1 MPTGLL
7 YAAIDAIK
15 RRPRLFDA
23 IKRRPRLY
31 RAAKAIK
38 RRFTPPLDDYLRS
51 CSGVIHVGAHT
62 GQERDTYAGYRL
74 PVIWIEP
81 LPAQFEQLKQNIK
94 VYPNQ
99 IAIKGLIT
107 DRDDVSTILHVS
119 SNDGISS
126 SILDLALH
134 RDIWPDV
141 HYVDDI
147 AVNSVRLQTAISRAG
162 LDISNYD
169 ALVMDTLGLEL
180 LIMRGLGA
188 DITHFKYIKMEAA
201 DFESFKGCATVSEIS
216 EFLISS
222 YGYRLL
228 RKDMFAQRDAGGS
241 YFNLLFGRSQ

>member
-15 RRPRLFDA
+15 HRPRLFDA

-99 IAIKGLIT
+99 IAIKG
-107 DRDDVSTILHVS
+107 
-119 SNDGISS
+119 
-126 SILDLALH
+126 
-134 RDIWPDV
+134 
-141 HYVDDI
+141 
-147 AVNSVRLQTAISRAG
+147 
-162 LDISNYD
+162 
-169 ALVMDTLGLEL
+169 
-180 LIMRGLGA
+180 
-188 DITHFKYIKMEAA
+188 
-201 DFESFKGCATVSEIS
+201 
-216 EFLISS
+216 
-222 YGYRLL
+222 
-228 RKDMFAQRDAGGS
+228 
-241 YFNLLFGRSQ
+241 